1 MLTLDQ
7 DKQHLL
13 VDLAAAELGGASG
26 PTPEDLEVEKL
37 GEQLAEER
45 EAHSRAVLAAS
56 DIDLEIRRI
65 QQDLVK
71 LQRREQAD
79 RKELGAATDR
89 ETRKDL
95 EHDLASAARRS
106 NDLTGELKENHDAIA
121 AQRAN
126 QDLHAQRVKELE
138 ERLAA
143 AQRAAA
149 AAHTPADDSQRVED
163 IRAQLPEDVLAAYDK
178 QKVIS
183 EFGAAAF
190 TGRACG
196 GCNLI
201 LPAADIQEIRS
212 APANVVPQ
220 CPECGTYLVR

>member
-1 MLTLDQ
+1 MEPRHSKGKVVLTLDQ

-106 NDLTGELKENHDAIA
+106 NDLTGELKENHDAVSYTHLTLPTS
-121 AQRAN
+121 
-126 QDLHAQRVKELE
+126 DLV
-138 ERLAA
+138 
-143 AQRAAA
+143 
-149 AAHTPADDSQRVED
+149 
-163 IRAQLPEDVLAAYDK
+163 
-178 QKVIS
+178 
-183 EFGAAAF
+183 
-190 TGRACG
+190 
-196 GCNLI
+196 
-201 LPAADIQEIRS
+201 
-212 APANVVPQ
+212 
-220 CPECGTYLVR
+220 

>member
-1 MLTLDQ
+1 VLTLDQ

-149 AAHTPADDSQRVED
+149 AAHTPADDSQRAED
-163 IRAQLPEDVLAAYDK
+163 IRAQLPEDILAAYDK

>member
-149 AAHTPADDSQRVED
+149 AAHTPADDSQRAED
-163 IRAQLPEDVLAAYDK
+163 IRAQLPEDILAAYDK
-178 QKVIS
+178 QKVLS

>member
-1 MLTLDQ
+1 MLTLKA

-13 VDLAAAELGGASG
+13 VELATAELGGKSG
-26 PTPEDLEVEKL
+26 PTPEDQEVERL
-37 GEQLAEER
+37 AGQLAGEK
-45 EAHSRAVLAAS
+45 EALNRAILAAS
-56 DIDLEIRRI
+56 DTDLEISRI

-95 EHDLASAARRS
+95 QHDLASAARRAD
-106 NDLTGELKENHDAIA
+106 DLTGELKESHDAIA
-121 AQRAN
+121 AHRAN
-126 QDLHAQRVKELE
+126 KDLHEQRVKELE
-138 ERLAA
+138 EQLAA
-143 AQRAAA
+143 AQRAAE
-149 AAHTPADDSQRVED
+149 AAHTPSDDSARAEE
-163 IRAQLPEDVLAAYDK
+163 IRAQLPADVVAAYDK
-178 QKVIS
+178 QKEIS
-183 EFGAAAF
+183 GFGASEF

-212 APANVVPQ
+212 APADSVPQ